1 MIKTIAGI
9 HFKATAATPR
19 LYRATFARDLYK
31 DFAKIQKSISE
42 EDPENSDLD
51 IDTLTTFEN
60 ITYIMAKQADPTI
73 PDSAD
78 EWLDS
83 IDGVFSIYTI
93 LPQIIDLW
101 QLNTAETS
109 TAKKN

>member
-9 HFKATAATPR
+9 AFKATAATPR
-19 LYRATFARDLYK
+19 IYRSTFARDLYK

-42 EDPENSDLD
+42 GDPDNSDLD

-60 ITYIMAKQADPTI
+60 IAYIMAKQADPTI
-73 PDSAD
+73 PDTAD

-83 IDGVFSIYTI
+83 IDGVLSIYAI
-93 LPQIIDLW
+93 LPEIIELW
-101 QLNTAETS
+101 GLNTAETS